1 MALFCCE
8 LTWMFYL
15 SLSVLH
21 GFETLHKVTRLVI
34 NVESYEYVIE
44 ILLIIDSLLY
54 TKHIVSI
61 LKKFISADVECS
73 LSCSFVVFDLSIIWK
88 TLFWRMRKRACPW
101 SYDHTPH
108 IKSHASEKDIT
119 SRYVDTKYAY
129 ADLLK
134 LKI

>member
-1 MALFCCE
+1 
-8 LTWMFYL
+8 MFYL

-21 GFETLHKVTRLVI
+21 GFEILLKVTRLVI

-44 ILLIIDSLLY
+44 ILIIIDSLLY

-88 TLFWRMRKRACPW
+88 TLF
-101 SYDHTPH
+101 
-108 IKSHASEKDIT
+108 
-119 SRYVDTKYAY
+119 
-129 ADLLK
+129 
-134 LKI
+134 